1 LDKFEYKIKAD
12 EIKELIAQGA
22 YEQAAEIAD
31 SIDWRR
37 VKSVMM
43 LCTVS
48 DLYKI
53 CRRYEDSRDMLLL
66 AYERHP
72 GGRTIVYSLCELSI
86 KMEEFVQAVEYYKEF
101 VEIAPKDSGRFILQ
115 YKLYEAQD
123 VSLEERIAVLE
134 ELKKR
139 DYREKWA
146 YELAYLYHRVGL
158 ATKCV
163 EECDELFLWFG
174 NGKYV
179 IKALELKKLHAP
191 LNEEQQ
197 YQYDNRFNQVD
208 PDTGDHQQA
217 PEAEV
222 QEAVTGSEETV
233 QVTEEAPVQEDVL
246 TAETIRIPVEEIE
259 IQVKT
264 LEVGKYDTIN
274 LQEEL
279 AAGIQE
285 YFGTTGKMNM
295 IPAEVPVQE
304 EPSAKEEALQSEVF
318 FGETGEVDLE
328 HADVQ
333 QLQDKTV
340 GEIVDQSRMMEA
352 QPPKEMA
359 GVLAM
364 DGDGQISFV
373 LPPEKDPVEKQITGQ
388 ISINDIILEWERL
401 KKENEE
407 KRQEEVRQ
415 RVLQQTGPMF
425 TEFEAAVRDGLLEQ
439 LEKGQVQED
448 SPEVQLAELFEDN
461 KELQEDTED
470 IGEVEELT
478 EILEVTEDSV
488 EVMEDTAEVEEVVE
502 IEEAVE
508 EAAES
513 VEETETVKAAAESVE
528 ETEIVEETVESVE
541 EAEAVEEAAEPVEE
555 PEVVEEAAESVNEPE
570 AVEETIESV
579 NEAEAVEEAA
589 ESVKETEIVE
599 EAVEPV
605 KEAEAVEEKQKLRNL
620 TREERE
626 LYGKYIQGRST
637 KEQIIKAV
645 DSISMASYTGNV
657 IVTGDEGMDSLGLA
671 KNMIREVQ
679 MTDSNF
685 SGKIAKISGETLNT
699 RDIKQIVDDLNNGAL
714 IIQKASQ
721 MKPATAE
728 ALYKVLQE
736 EYRGI
741 VVAIEDT
748 KKMMDRFLNRN
759 QQLLSCFTARVDI
772 AALSNDALVA
782 FARKY
787 AREKEYSIDQ
797 MGLLALHTRIEELQT
812 SDHAVTILEVKEIVD
827 EAIKHADRKTIGHF
841 FDILFAK
848 RYDDEDMIILKEKD
862 FI

>member
-1 LDKFEYKIKAD
+1 
-12 EIKELIAQGA
+12 
-22 YEQAAEIAD
+22 
-31 SIDWRR
+31 
-37 VKSVMM
+37 
-43 LCTVS
+43 
-48 DLYKI
+48 
-53 CRRYEDSRDMLLL
+53 
-66 AYERHP
+66 
-72 GGRTIVYSLCELSI
+72 
-86 KMEEFVQAVEYYKEF
+86 
-101 VEIAPKDSGRFILQ
+101 
-115 YKLYEAQD
+115 
-123 VSLEERIAVLE
+123 
-134 ELKKR
+134 
-139 DYREKWA
+139 
-146 YELAYLYHRVGL
+146 
-158 ATKCV
+158 
-163 EECDELFLWFG
+163 
-174 NGKYV
+174 
-179 IKALELKKLHAP
+179 
-191 LNEEQQ
+191 
-197 YQYDNRFNQVD
+197 
-208 PDTGDHQQA
+208 
-217 PEAEV
+217 
-222 QEAVTGSEETV
+222 
-233 QVTEEAPVQEDVL
+233 
-246 TAETIRIPVEEIE
+246 
-259 IQVKT
+259 
-264 LEVGKYDTIN
+264 
-274 LQEEL
+274 
-279 AAGIQE
+279 
-285 YFGTTGKMNM
+285 
-295 IPAEVPVQE
+295 
-304 EPSAKEEALQSEVF
+304 
-318 FGETGEVDLE
+318 
-328 HADVQ
+328 
-333 QLQDKTV
+333 
-340 GEIVDQSRMMEA
+340 
-352 QPPKEMA
+352 
-359 GVLAM
+359 
-364 DGDGQISFV
+364 
-373 LPPEKDPVEKQITGQ
+373 
-388 ISINDIILEWERL
+388 
-401 KKENEE
+401 
-407 KRQEEVRQ
+407 
-415 RVLQQTGPMF
+415 
-425 TEFEAAVRDGLLEQ
+425 
-439 LEKGQVQED
+439 
-448 SPEVQLAELFEDN
+448 
-461 KELQEDTED
+461 
-470 IGEVEELT
+470 
-478 EILEVTEDSV
+478 
-488 EVMEDTAEVEEVVE
+488 
-502 IEEAVE
+502 
-508 EAAES
+508 
-513 VEETETVKAAAESVE
+513 
-528 ETEIVEETVESVE
+528 VEETVESVE